1 MPIWLRNFTIQQI
14 INFRKEENKQIQ
26 EASKSSNSTSAN
38 IGDAVP
44 EHMKQVFKQASKQV
58 DYISKI
64 AKK

>member
-14 INFRKEENKQIQ
+14 ISYRKEEDKKLK
-26 EASKSSNSTSAN
+26 EASKQSNSTSAN
-38 IGDAVP
+38 MGDAVP
-44 EHMKQVFKQASKQV
+44 DHMKQVFKQASKQA